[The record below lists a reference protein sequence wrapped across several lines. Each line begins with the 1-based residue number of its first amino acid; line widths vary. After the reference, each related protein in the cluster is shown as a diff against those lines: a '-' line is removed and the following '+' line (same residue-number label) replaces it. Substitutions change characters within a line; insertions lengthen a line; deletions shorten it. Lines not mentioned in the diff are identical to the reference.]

1 MSEVGC
7 GAKSHVLVL
16 PTFTFDGVGGSVPLD
31 GLELHQN
38 YVTRIPQKWLEIWA
52 RSRVSGGGRKI
63 LLLVQRNGL
72 IPYQIAN
79 TVVFVA
85 SDNSNLVIETGVIE
99 TGVAFDAVNAQIKL
113 PAALCAE
120 REAQSGD
127 L

>member
-16 PTFTFDGVGGSVPLD
+16 PTFIFDGVGGSVPLD

-38 YVTRIPQKWLEIWA
+38 CVTRIPQKWLEIWA

-85 SDNSNLVIETGVIE
+85 SDNSNLVIETGV
-99 TGVAFDAVNAQIKL
+99 AFDAVNAQIKL